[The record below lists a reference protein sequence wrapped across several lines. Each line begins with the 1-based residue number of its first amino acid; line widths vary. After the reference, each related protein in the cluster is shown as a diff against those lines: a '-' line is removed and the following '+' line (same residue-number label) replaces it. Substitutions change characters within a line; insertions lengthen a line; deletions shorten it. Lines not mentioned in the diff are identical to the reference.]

1 MFSTSMLISKRL
13 LDFQQSEIIYQE
25 LKLRLVLQNIVLV
38 CKILMVVLNMV
49 RLVKKE
55 RKGNRLN
62 NRSLRKNKRGFN
74 NGHNLNNMDLLSF
87 DQFNV
92 KCQLQSILTL
102 SQLRLINN
110 FSDNYHLI
118 RLLGIEDI
126 GYMDKV
132 VKEKQEQ
139 SFNIANNQVLIYF
152 KRTV

>member
-92 KCQLQSILTL
+92 KCQPQSILTL
-102 SQLRLINN
+102 S
-110 FSDNYHLI
+110 
-118 RLLGIEDI
+118 
-126 GYMDKV
+126 
-132 VKEKQEQ
+132 
-139 SFNIANNQVLIYF
+139 
-152 KRTV
+152 